1 MHLFTENSA
10 SLAWHTSHASP
21 SWVVLASAC
30 EAELLSLWHA
40 EQAAVSG
47 GELVMKSLGVA
58 TDSRFAGTGSSSEPF
73 TWHWVQSGLHR
84 AAINRER
91 DELIDSSL
99 ILGRLQYRARIYQS
113 SHK

>member
-1 MHLFTENSA
+1 MSAAVIRVDGTGTRLRLTYRACTLFTENSA

-47 GELVMKSLGVA
+47 GELVM
-58 TDSRFAGTGSSSEPF
+58 
-73 TWHWVQSGLHR
+73 
-84 AAINRER
+84 
-91 DELIDSSL
+91 
-99 ILGRLQYRARIYQS
+99 
-113 SHK
+113 